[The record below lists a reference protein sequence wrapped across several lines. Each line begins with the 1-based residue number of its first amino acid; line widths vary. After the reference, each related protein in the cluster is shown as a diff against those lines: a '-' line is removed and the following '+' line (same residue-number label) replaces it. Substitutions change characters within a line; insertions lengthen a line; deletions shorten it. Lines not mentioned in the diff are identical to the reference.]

1 MYVYADNAAATKLS
15 EKAKTA
21 MLPYFDELYANPSAI
36 HSAGQKIK
44 DDINHSRETVAAAI
58 GAEQAGEITF
68 TSGGTESDNQ
78 AIMSA
83 AALGAEKGKKHIVST
98 DFEHHAVLHTLNK
111 LKKQGFEITLARP
124 DRNGIVSAET
134 IAALIRDDTALV
146 SVMYANNEIG
156 TIQPIGEIGAICR
169 ERGVL
174 FHTDAVQAAGHI
186 SIDVKRDNVDLLSL
200 SGHKFHGPKG
210 AGVLYARKGIA
221 LSRLMEGGGQE
232 KSRRPGT
239 ENVPAIIG
247 LAAAL
252 EESVSNMERES
263 EYLTTLRNRI
273 IAGLTKIEGSVM
285 NGSEKQRLPGN
296 INISFEGT
304 DGESLVLLLYHIG
317 ITVSNGSACTSVST
331 QPSHVLRS
339 IGVPKEYI
347 RGTLR
352 ITLSRYNTAEQAD
365 YIVESVTKIV
375 HYLRS
380 FSPTWKEKILEDK
393 ERAV

>member
-1 MYVYADNAAATKLS
+1 
-15 EKAKTA
+15 
-21 MLPYFDELYANPSAI
+21 
-36 HSAGQKIK
+36 
-44 DDINHSRETVAAAI
+44 
-58 GAEQAGEITF
+58 
-68 TSGGTESDNQ
+68 
-78 AIMSA
+78 
-83 AALGAEKGKKHIVST
+83 
-98 DFEHHAVLHTLNK
+98 
-111 LKKQGFEITLARP
+111 
-124 DRNGIVSAET
+124 
-134 IAALIRDDTALV
+134 
-146 SVMYANNEIG
+146 
-156 TIQPIGEIGAICR
+156 
-169 ERGVL
+169 
-174 FHTDAVQAAGHI
+174 
-186 SIDVKRDNVDLLSL
+186 
-200 SGHKFHGPKG
+200 
-210 AGVLYARKGIA
+210 
-221 LSRLMEGGGQE
+221 
-232 KSRRPGT
+232 
-239 ENVPAIIG
+239 
-247 LAAAL
+247 
-252 EESVSNMERES
+252 
-263 EYLTTLRNRI
+263 
-273 IAGLTKIEGSVM
+273 M